1 MCFQLTLIFCRIY
14 SSKSRIRKCVLQHNK
29 TVTCKHLKSDVIY
42 TVIQESSKA
51 LHPIL
56 HFTEMPSTVAA
67 LEQGEITN
75 LYTMD
80 FCGKCSAVMQS
91 ISDC

>member
-1 MCFQLTLIFCRIY
+1 MC
-14 SSKSRIRKCVLQHNK
+14 KWIRKCVLQHNK

-56 HFTEMPSTVAA
+56 HFTEMQSTVAA
-67 LEQGEITN
+67 LEQGEITI
-75 LYTMD
+75 YTQWISVE
-80 FCGKCSAVMQS
+80 SAQQ
-91 ISDC
+91 